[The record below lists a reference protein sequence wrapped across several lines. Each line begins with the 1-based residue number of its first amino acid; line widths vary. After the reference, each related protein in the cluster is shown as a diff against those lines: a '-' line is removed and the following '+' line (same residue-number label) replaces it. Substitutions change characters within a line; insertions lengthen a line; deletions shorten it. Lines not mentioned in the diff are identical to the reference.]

1 MVIVLAT
8 QKGGS
13 GKSTIAINLAMY
25 LSSLSKTLILDAD
38 KQATIS
44 ESDFSEKIDIMQKF
58 GNLEKTIESCKK
70 KHENIVIDVA
80 GKDSTELRSA
90 LISADIAIVP
100 FIASQSDLYT
110 LETIDNIIK
119 EAKEYNRKLK
129 AYAVINNAS
138 THSANKRAINAKEF
152 IKANSKLK
160 VLETVLHSRNA
171 YLDTFYATKTVFDT
185 KDKKAKN
192 EVNNLIKELKI

>member
-25 LSSLSKTLILDAD
+25 LASLPKTLIIDAD

-70 KHENIVIDVA
+70 KYKNIVIDVA

-90 LISADIAIVP
+90 LISSDIAIVP

-110 LETIDNIIK
+110 LETIDSIIS

-129 AYAVINNAS
+129 AFAVINNAS

-171 YLDTFYATKTVFDT
+171 YLDTFYSTKTVFDT

-192 EVNNLIKELKI
+192 EMSNLIKELKI